1 VVPDSHAHLLRDNFT
16 ERPSGLGLPAS
27 RLFSQRARR
36 TNHDS
41 SLLMSSKPKSQSPE
55 ALRSPN
61 SSQLASLPAAPSQL
75 EKRFLDHLPPWV
87 ATNIRSKQSLRMLFR
102 CWLASWAA
110 FVLILPEKTLKTM
123 GNAYVSCS
131 LWGDVWTVYMIYW
144 WPWYSTY
151 LRLAPL
157 ALSVERRLPSHSL

>member
-1 VVPDSHAHLLRDNFT
+1 VEHTTLADPLSLLFNIRRVVSDTHAHLLRDN
-16 ERPSGLGLPAS
+16 LPNGHLALVS
-27 RLFSQRARR
+27 SLPVYFSLRARR

-41 SLLMSSKPKSQSPE
+41 SLMSSEPKSQSPE
-55 ALRSPN
+55 APGSPN

-75 EKRFLDHLPPWV
+75 KKRFLDHLPPWV

-110 FVLILPEKTLKTM
+110 FILLLPEKTLKTM

-131 LWGDVWTVYMIYW
+131 FWGD
-144 WPWYSTY
+144 
-151 LRLAPL
+151 A
-157 ALSVERRLPSHSL
+157 